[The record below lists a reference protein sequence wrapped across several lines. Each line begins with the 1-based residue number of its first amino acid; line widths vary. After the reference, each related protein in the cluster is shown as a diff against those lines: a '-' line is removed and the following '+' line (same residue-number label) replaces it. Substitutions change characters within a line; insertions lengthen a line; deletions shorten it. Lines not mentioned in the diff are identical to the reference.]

1 MTNRFTQKAQNTLN
15 NALRFAKELG
25 HTYIGSE
32 HLLLALCAESDS
44 VAAKILG
51 KRAVSAER
59 VRAEI
64 VTLVGEGSG
73 SDVSPADMTPRTKRI
88 IEHSAIESHRA
99 GQSYIGTEHLLLALC
114 AEGDSVAAKILENLH
129 APANEVRADLN
140 AFLGATGGRAEAAAP
155 RGEHRGREPKAK
167 EGIADAPTLSQYGR
181 DLTAMAKAGK
191 IDPIIG
197 RDKETER
204 VIQILSRRQKNN
216 PCLIGEP
223 GVGKTAV
230 VEGLAQKVVDGT
242 VPETLK
248 DKQIVTLDIAA
259 MVAGAKYRG
268 EFEERLKSVMEEV
281 SRNPQIILFI
291 DEIHTIVG
299 AGAAEGAVDA
309 ANIIKPALARGEMQL
324 IGATTIAEY
333 RKHIEKDAALE
344 RRFQSVMVGEPTPEE
359 SILILQGLRDKY
371 EAHHKLKITDEAI
384 RAAVHLS
391 GRYIADR
398 FLPDKAIDLL
408 DEAASRKRLA
418 AHTSPPDL
426 KQDEERLAKL
436 NAEKEE
442 AISAQDFERAAA
454 LRDEEKTLQAAYD
467 AAKAEWEQS
476 VKGTSLA
483 LEEGDIADVV
493 TQWTGI
499 PVNRLLE
506 EESERLLHL
515 EELLAR
521 RVIGQDEAV
530 SAVARAIRRGRMGLK
545 DPKRPIGSFI
555 FLGPTGVGKTEL
567 CRALADL
574 LFGDESAMIRMDM
587 SEYMEKHSVSK
598 LIGSPPGYVGFE
610 EGGQLTEKIRRRPYS
625 VVLFDEI
632 EKAHPDVFNILL
644 QVLEDGVLT
653 DSQGRK
659 VDFKNTI
666 LILTSNVGASAL
678 TGPVKGTVGFGGG
691 ESTSGE
697 DAAKK
702 KVMEALKATFRPE
715 FLNRIDD
722 TIIFNRLSEENI
734 RAIAAL
740 LLCEVQKR
748 VQALNIEITFE
759 DSVADLIAREGFDPV
774 YGARPLRRA
783 IIRLV
788 EDAFS
793 GEMLEGKF
801 KAGDAVKAIAVD
813 GSVRFEKQASAA
825 KDTQSTPTESE
836 TEQPE

>member
-1 MTNRFTQKAQNTLN
+1 MNNRFTQKAQNALN
-15 NALRFAKELG
+15 NSLRAAHELG

-32 HLLLALCAESDS
+32 HLLLALAGEEDAASAGVLKKHGVTS
-44 VAAKILG
+44 EAIREQIVA
-51 KRAVSAER
+51 
-59 VRAEI
+59 
-64 VTLVGEGSG
+64 LVGEGSP
-73 SDVSPADMTPRTKRI
+73 SNVSPADMTPRTKRI
-88 IEHSAIESHRA
+88 IEHSALESHRA
-99 GQSYIGTEHLLLALC
+99 GQNYIGTEHLLLALL
-114 AEGDSVAAKILENLH
+114 AERDCVGVKILEELH
-129 APANEVRADLN
+129 ASPAELQKELAG
-140 AFLGATGGRAEAAAP
+140 FLGERPEGGKR
-155 RGEHRGREPKAK
+155 
-167 EGIADAPTLSQYGR
+167 DAGNTASGDKKSLASTPTLAQYGR

-230 VEGLAQKVVDGT
+230 VEGLAQKIAEGA
-242 VPETLK
+242 VPDTLT
-248 DKQIVTLDIAA
+248 DKQIVTLDIAG

-281 SRNPQIILFI
+281 SKNPQIILFI

-324 IGATTIAEY
+324 IGATTISEY

-344 RRFQSVMVGEPTPEE
+344 RRFQSVTVGEPTPEE

-371 EAHHKLKITDEAI
+371 EAHHKLRITDEAI
-384 RAAVHLS
+384 KAAVTLS
-391 GRYIADR
+391 ARYIADR

-408 DEAASRKRLA
+408 DEAASRLRLSS
-418 AHTSPPDL
+418 HTSPPDL
-426 KQDEERLAKL
+426 REQEERLSKL
-436 NAEKEE
+436 TREKEE

-454 LRDEEKTLQAAYD
+454 LRDEEKTLREAYD
-467 AAKAEWEQS
+467 KTKAEWQS
-476 VKGTSLA
+476 KVSDTA
-483 LEEGDIADVV
+483 LSVGEEDIAEVV

-499 PVNRLLE
+499 PVNRLME

-515 EELLAR
+515 EELLQK

-530 SAVARAIRRGRMGLK
+530 GAVARAIRRGRMGLK

-567 CRALADL
+567 CRALAEL
-574 LFGDESAMIRMDM
+574 LFGDTNAMIRIDM

-653 DSQGRK
+653 DSQGRR
-659 VDFKNTI
+659 VDFKNSI
-666 LILTSNVGASAL
+666 LIMTSNVGASAL
-678 TGPVKGTVGFGGG
+678 TGPKKNTVGFAQA
-691 ESTSGE
+691 TSDNDE
-697 DAAKK
+697 DNARER
-702 KVMEALKATFRPE
+702 VMSALKSTFRPE

-722 TIIFNRLSEENI
+722 IIIFNRLGEGDI
-734 RAIAAL
+734 RRIAAL
-740 LLCEVQKR
+740 LLSEVQKR
-748 VQALNIEITFE
+748 VAALGMELQIDDTV
-759 DSVADLIAREGFDPV
+759 VALVAKEGFDPV

-783 IIRLV
+783 IVRLV
-788 EDAFS
+788 EDGFS
-793 GEMLEGKF
+793 GAMLEGRF
-801 KAGDAVKAIAVD
+801 HAGDTVRATQAD
-813 GSVRFEKQASAA
+813 GLIHFEKCEKAA
-825 KDTQSTPTESE
+825 PSDSKAEE
-836 TEQPE
+836 

>member
-1 MTNRFTQKAQNTLN
+1 MTNRFTQKAQNALN
-15 NALRFAKELG
+15 NSLRIAAELG

-32 HLLLALCAESDS
+32 HLLLALAKEEG
-44 VAAKILG
+44 AASAGVLQKAGVTPEAI
-51 KRAVSAER
+51 RAQ
-59 VRAEI
+59 I
-64 VTLVGEGSG
+64 VEMVGEGSH

-99 GQSYIGTEHLLLALC
+99 GQNYIGTEHLLLALL
-114 AEGDSVAAKILENLH
+114 AERDSVGVRILEALH
-129 APANEVRADLN
+129 ASPQELQKELVR
-140 AFLGATGGRAEAAAP
+140 FLGASEEGNK
-155 RGEHRGREPKAK
+155 RESGAGAVGNQKTL
-167 EGIADAPTLSQYGR
+167 ADTPTLAQYGR
-181 DLTAMAKAGK
+181 DLTEMAKSGR

-230 VEGLAQKVVDGT
+230 VEGLAQRVADGS
-242 VPETLK
+242 VPDTLR
-248 DKQIVTLDIAA
+248 DKRIVTLDIAA

-281 SRNPQIILFI
+281 AKNPAIILFI

-344 RRFQSVMVGEPTPEE
+344 RRFQSVTVGEPTQEE
-359 SILILQGLRDKY
+359 AIQILEGLRDKY
-371 EAHHKLKITDEAI
+371 EAHHKLKISDDAI
-384 RAAVHLS
+384 KAAVTLS
-391 GRYIADR
+391 ARYIADR

-408 DEAASRKRLA
+408 DEAASRLRLSS
-418 AHTSPPDL
+418 HTAPPDL
-426 KQDEERLAKL
+426 RADEEALSRLTR
-436 NAEKEE
+436 EKEE
-442 AISAQDFERAAA
+442 AISAQDFERAAK
-454 LRDEEKTLQAAYD
+454 LRDEEKTLRERYD
-467 AAKAEWEQS
+467 ATKAEWES
-476 VKGTSLA
+476 KLSDTA
-483 LEEGDIADVV
+483 LCVGESDIAEVV

-499 PVNRLLE
+499 PVNRLME
-506 EESERLLHL
+506 EESERLLKL
-515 EELLAR
+515 EELLQQ

-567 CRALADL
+567 CRALAEL
-574 LFGDESAMIRMDM
+574 LFGDTNAMIRIDM

-610 EGGQLTEKIRRRPYS
+610 EGGQLTEKIRRKPYS

-653 DSQGRK
+653 DSQGRH
-659 VDFKNTI
+659 VDFKNAI
-666 LILTSNVGASAL
+666 LIMTSNVGASAL
-678 TGPVKGTVGFGGG
+678 TGPRKGTVGFTQTESRDG
-691 ESTSGE
+691 EE
-697 DAAKK
+697 NARAR
-702 KVMEALKATFRPE
+702 VMDALKATFRPE

-722 TIIFNRLSEENI
+722 IIVFNRLGEADI
-734 RAIAAL
+734 RRIATL
-740 LLCEVQKR
+740 LLGDVQKR
-748 VQALNIEITFE
+748 VRALSMELVLDE
-759 DSVADLIAREGFDPV
+759 SVAALVAKEGFDPV

-783 IIRLV
+783 IVRLV
-788 EDAFS
+788 EDSFS
-793 GEMLEGKF
+793 GAMLEGRF
-801 KAGDAVKAIAVD
+801 HAGDRVLASAD
-813 GSVRFEKQASAA
+813 GDTVRFTLAE
-825 KDTQSTPTESE
+825 D
-836 TEQPE
+836 QPKEA